1 MSDDIYDSFFVE
13 STNSQ
18 SQSQLSCQYVECCK
32 PLVRNGKFCNLKC
45 CNRENVRIQKIKANE
60 VHQTKRLAYA
70 ASPRKCIGC
79 QGLISWESFN
89 KSGAKYCSN
98 SCASQANNLKRSQTS
113 RNKQR
118 RSLLLRFNQ
127 TDDLPNRNFKEIYYS
142 LASFK
147 FNVRDYPGLLNLE
160 LLDKH
165 GWYSAGGRSKK
176 AINKDGITRDHMLS
190 IRDGINWNIHPLLL
204 SHPVNCR
211 LISASENSKKNS
223 KSLIQAA
230 QLFESI
236 TSFTGKFKSHT
247 QCIDLIKK
255 DQAYIKNQDDF
266 VQLFLI

>member
-1 MSDDIYDSFFVE
+1 MSDDIYATFFDE
-13 STNSQ
+13 SIS
-18 SQSQLSCQYVECCK
+18 SRSQLVCQYVECGK
-32 PLVRNGKFCNLKC
+32 PLDRNGKFCNLTC
-45 CNRENVRIQKIKANE
+45 CNRENARRQKIKAIE
-60 VHQTKRLAYA
+60 VQQTKRLAYEEN
-70 ASPRKCIGC
+70 PRKCIGC

-98 SCASQANNLKRSQTS
+98 SCASQANNLKRSQQS

-127 TDDLPNRNFKEIYYS
+127 TDDLPNRKFKEIYYS

-165 GWYSAGGRSKK
+165 GWYSAGGRSNK
-176 AINKDGITRDHMLS
+176 AVNKDGITRDHMLS

-211 LISASENSKKNS
+211 FISASENSKKNS

-266 VQLFLI
+266 VKLFLI

>member
-1 MSDDIYDSFFVE
+1 MSDDIYATFLDE
-13 STNSQ
+13 SIS
-18 SQSQLSCQYVECCK
+18 SQSQLRCHYVECRK
-32 PLVRNGKFCNLKC
+32 PLVRNGKFCNLTC
-45 CNRENVRIQKIKANE
+45 CNRENARRQKIKANE
-60 VHQTKRLAYA
+60 VQQTKRLAYA
-70 ASPRKCIGC
+70 ASPRKCIVC

-98 SCASQANNLKRSQTS
+98 SCASQANNLKRSQRS

-176 AINKDGITRDHMLS
+176 TVNRHGITRDHMLS
-190 IRDGINWNIHPLLL
+190 IRDGINWHIHPLLL

-223 KSLIQAA
+223 KSLFQPA
-230 QLFESI
+230 QLIERI
-236 TSFTGKFKSHT
+236 ISFSGKFKNHN
-247 QCIDLIKK
+247 QCIDLVTNE
-255 DQAYIKNQDDF
+255 QVYIKNRDDF